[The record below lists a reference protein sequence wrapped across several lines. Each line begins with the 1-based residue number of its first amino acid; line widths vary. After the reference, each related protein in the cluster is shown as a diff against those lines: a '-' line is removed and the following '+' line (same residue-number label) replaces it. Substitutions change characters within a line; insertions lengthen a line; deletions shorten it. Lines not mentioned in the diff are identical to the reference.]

1 MIVAGKAWG
10 ETRTLFAANN
20 VEIHRIAVRAGG
32 YCSKHR
38 HAAKFNAFYV
48 ESGRLA
54 VKAWKTEYDLI
65 DETVLGPGQM
75 TVVPPGEFHEFVARE
90 DTVAFEI
97 YWTTLDPH
105 DIERET
111 CGGVARPATG

>member
-1 MIVAGKAWG
+1 MKLAYVALPTAPGHRAPGKEVAHG
-10 ETRTLFAANN
+10 VAE
-20 VEIHRIAVRAGG
+20 
-32 YCSKHR
+32 C
-38 HAAKFNAFYV
+38 
-48 ESGRLA
+48 GRLA

-75 TVVPPGEFHEFVARE
+75 TVVPPGEFHELVARE
-90 DTVAFEI
+90 DTVAFEN